1 MNKTITEG
9 KWKTTNMES
18 KAYSTGTRWHKLH
31 ITGEDPQGRLH
42 LDAENTRNG
51 WEEVFIKTRGVSFIP
66 KFPRDTHHRG
76 GHGVSPSIGWE

>member
-1 MNKTITEG
+1 MNKTIKEG

-51 WEEVFIKTRGVSFIP
+51 REEMFIETRVSRSFQSSQE
-66 KFPRDTHHRG
+66 THITG
-76 GHGVSPSIGWE
+76 EVM